1 MKFKNSH
8 ILLVS
13 LISLFLLLSMA
24 AVSAAS
30 DADDIAQDT
39 AIGDISEIEGIENNV
54 NDAKILSQVEE
65 SSDFDKSISAI
76 NSDQSIPAAS
86 ESNDEDNK
94 YGDDDVSS
102 DSTEN
107 NTINVADT
115 VKVNNSTKNATIPF
129 SITNTNANDGTVTN
143 FTVEKNDL
151 KLVLTYNKTQNVIN
165 NFALKGNIGNYTLD
179 ISDFIKNLNFTT
191 DLYKADL
198 TIIYKYGTPNETNKT
213 IVLKAFADAYLKPI
227 VTETDYQFGQFKFKL
242 VDANNVSLANC
253 NVTISGLSFFGIG
266 QSGISML
273 HSIASDENGYII
285 FNNTFLHNDDMTG
298 LAMMLSYNFTSL
310 PAGKY
315 NVTFKS
321 DGFFELN
328 SKAEITVNKI
338 NATIK
343 ATNAKDYYGKIIHY
357 AFQIVRAGT
366 DDPIKCANV
375 EFKIVASNIDAV
387 RNLTSNLTGW
397 CVSPDLNLS
406 VNTYNLTLSSIDDN
420 LNCSAVKKNL
430 TITQATPVLTASN
443 RTIYYNSGYSA
454 IVQLKNKQTGKA
466 AANAYVLLR
475 VYTSSKKYTDFL
487 GLTNKN
493 GKIYLSTPLS
503 VGKHKVIIR
512 TADTNYKESKITRYI
527 TVKKATGKFTAS
539 KLTTYYKSGKIYEIK
554 LTNAKNKKPMY
565 YSNVNIKVY
574 ISKNKYYNYTGTTNG
589 SGIIQLKI
597 GYTPGTYKVVISSAD
612 KGYSAKAITSQI
624 KVTKSPIK
632 IAPTALKVKKGKYF
646 KVKVSSTKSKKALA
660 SVKVNVK
667 VYTGKKYKTYTIKTN
682 KKGIASLKISQKVGK
697 HKVVLSLGS
706 PSLYSAKALTKT
718 LTVTK

>member
-1 MKFKNSH
+1 
-8 ILLVS
+8 
-13 LISLFLLLSMA
+13 
-24 AVSAAS
+24 
-30 DADDIAQDT
+30 
-39 AIGDISEIEGIENNV
+39 
-54 NDAKILSQVEE
+54 
-65 SSDFDKSISAI
+65 
-76 NSDQSIPAAS
+76 
-86 ESNDEDNK
+86 
-94 YGDDDVSS
+94 
-102 DSTEN
+102 
-107 NTINVADT
+107 
-115 VKVNNSTKNATIPF
+115 
-129 SITNTNANDGTVTN
+129 
-143 FTVEKNDL
+143 
-151 KLVLTYNKTQNVIN
+151 
-165 NFALKGNIGNYTLD
+165 
-179 ISDFIKNLNFTT
+179 
-191 DLYKADL
+191 
-198 TIIYKYGTPNETNKT
+198 
-213 IVLKAFADAYLKPI
+213 
-227 VTETDYQFGQFKFKL
+227 
-242 VDANNVSLANC
+242 
-253 NVTISGLSFFGIG
+253 
-266 QSGISML
+266 ML
-273 HSIASDENGYII
+273 HSLTSDENGYII

-298 LAMMLSYNFTSL
+298 LAMMLNYNFTSL
-310 PAGKY
+310 PVGKY

-357 AFQIVRAGT
+357 AFQVVRAGT
-366 DDPIKCANV
+366 DDPIRCANV
-375 EFKIVASNIDAV
+375 EFRIVSSNIDAV

-397 CVSPDLNLS
+397 CISPDLNLS
-406 VNTYNLTLSSIDDN
+406 VNTYNLTLSSIDAN

-430 TITQATPVLTASN
+430 TINQATPVLTASN

-466 AANAYVLLR
+466 ASNAYVILR
-475 VYTSSKKYTDFL
+475 VYTSSKKYTDFV

-503 VGKHKVIIR
+503 VGKHKVIIY
-512 TADTNYKESKITRYI
+512 TADTNFKASRITRYI

-539 KLTTYYKSGKIYEIK
+539 KITTYYKSGKIYQIK

-574 ISKNKYYNYTGTTNG
+574 ISKNKYYNYVGTTNG
-589 SGIIQLKI
+589 SGIIQLKVA
-597 GYTPGTYKVVISSAD
+597 YKPGTYKVVVSSAD

-646 KVKVSSTKSKKALA
+646 KVKVSSTKSKKVLA
-660 SVKVNVK
+660 SVKVKVK

-697 HKVVLSLGS
+697 HKVVLSPGS